1 MDIEVLGTEEKGTVT
16 KTVQYSESSLVGREI
31 GVSPLLIAVDFDFE
45 RWWYEPHD
53 NLSEILGCFPS
64 RRFDNF

>member
-45 RWWYEPHD
+45 R
-53 NLSEILGCFPS
+53 
-64 RRFDNF
+64 